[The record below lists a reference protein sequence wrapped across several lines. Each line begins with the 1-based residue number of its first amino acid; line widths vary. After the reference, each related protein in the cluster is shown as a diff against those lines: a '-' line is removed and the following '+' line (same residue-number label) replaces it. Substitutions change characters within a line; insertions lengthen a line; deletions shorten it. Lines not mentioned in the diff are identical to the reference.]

1 MEDLFR
7 DESDQLD
14 DDCGM
19 LLRNKDHQLQQAAHF
34 EREIKSIKDQM
45 KLRKYQLDQKVDQ
58 LKREL
63 NEKNKIL
70 NQV

>member
-7 DESDQLD
+7 DESNQLD
-14 DDCGM
+14 DDCDM
-19 LLRNKDHQLQQAAHF
+19 LLRDTGHEILQATHF
-34 EREIKSIKDQM
+34 EKEIKSIRDQM

-70 NQV
+70 N